1 MSSRKRPRRAAPLRI
16 VHIAAELTP
25 YARTGGL
32 GEAVAVLAQF
42 QARAGHDVTVLV
54 PFYREIVERRLDV
67 ELVGNP
73 QQVVIAGRRDEVRV
87 YRLKTSETG
96 PTPRIYFLAN
106 RHFFDRDGIY
116 GDAQGE
122 FGDNARRFA
131 FFCVAA
137 LQVMPSLV
145 DAPAVIHAHDWHAA
159 LAPVYLRSWMAGHPY
174 YEQIASVLSVHN
186 AGFQGHF
193 PTQTMADL
201 GIPWDWY
208 TMHRM
213 EWHARVNF
221 LKGGIAAADGVSTV
235 SRTHADELRT
245 PSGGFG
251 LDGAFRALG
260 DRFVGITN
268 GIDETVWN
276 PATDSHI
283 AAPFSAEDLAGKA
296 TCKAALQQHFGLPIA
311 PRTPLFAMTARMV
324 YQKGLD
330 LIIDSG
336 LTAIDAQ
343 FVFLGHGE
351 PRYVHALQQLAR
363 RAPQRVA
370 VDTRFTDVL
379 EHRLLAGADVL
390 LMPSLYE
397 PCGLTQMRAQRY
409 GTLPLARRVGGLADT
424 IDDGSSGFL
433 FDEYTVHDFAECV
446 IRTVRTYGDTARWTT
461 MQRTAMQKSFSW
473 THAEQVYERLYRAAL
488 DRRAGAGGASA

>member
-16 VHIAAELTP
+16 VHIAAELSP

-42 QARAGHDVTVLV
+42 QARAGHEATIIV
-54 PFYREIVERRLDV
+54 PFYREIVDRRLDV
-67 ELVGNP
+67 ELVGDS

-87 YRLKTSETG
+87 YRLKTDGTSPE
-96 PTPRIYFLAN
+96 PRIYFLAN
-106 RHFFDRDGIY
+106 QHFFDRDGIY
-116 GDAQGE
+116 GDARGE

-137 LQVMPSLV
+137 LQVLPSLV

-174 YEQIASVLSVHN
+174 YDQLASVLSVHN

-193 PTQTMADL
+193 PTQTMSDL

-213 EWHARVNF
+213 EWHGRVNF
-221 LKGGIAAADGVSTV
+221 LKGGMVAADAVSTV

-245 PSGGFG
+245 PGGGFG
-251 LDGAFRALG
+251 LDGAFRELG

-268 GIDETVWN
+268 GIDETIWN
-276 PATDSHI
+276 PTTDPHI
-283 AAPFSAEDLAGKA
+283 AATYSAEDLGGKA
-296 TCKAALQQHFGLPIA
+296 ADKAALQGHFGLPVS
-311 PRTPLFAMTARMV
+311 PRTPVFAMAARMV
-324 YQKGLD
+324 YQKGID

-336 LTAIDAQ
+336 LTALDAQ

-363 RAPQRVA
+363 RAPERVA
-370 VDTRFTDVL
+370 LDTKFSDVL
-379 EHRLLAGADVL
+379 EHRVLAGADVL

-424 IDDGSSGFL
+424 IDDGRSGFL
-433 FDEYTVHDFAECV
+433 FDDYTVHDFAEGV
-446 IRTVRTYGDTARWTT
+446 IRTLRTYSDPSAWTA
-461 MQRTAMQKSFSW
+461 MQRTAMAKSFSW
-473 THAEQVYERLYRAAL
+473 SHAEQGYERLYRSAL
-488 DRRAGAGGASA
+488 ERRATSGGPTA